1 MNEAEKVDH
10 LTLDRA
16 YPCDIRFFRERAR
29 EERRRVRHA
38 DTPRA
43 RRIHAE
49 MAEHYDMVAELLAAK
64 TGLES
69 GRLTAALRRMLGRL
83 LPG

>member
-1 MNEAEKVDH
+1 MSEVENIEH

-29 EERRRVRHA
+29 AERRRGRDA
-38 DTPRA
+38 ESARA
-43 RRIHAE
+43 RRVHAE

-64 TGLES
+64 AGAES
-69 GRLTAALRRMLGRL
+69 RSLTAALRRMLRRL
-83 LPG
+83 LPH

>member
-1 MNEAEKVDH
+1 MSEGEKIEH

-29 EERRRVRHA
+29 EERRRIRRA
-38 DTPRA
+38 GSARA
-43 RRIHAE
+43 RQVHAE

-64 TGLES
+64 AGTRPRS
-69 GRLTAALRRMLGRL
+69 LTASLRRLLELL